1 MTGLAPKTLKVFKDV
16 TTLACIREYVLVG
29 GTALS
34 LQINHR
40 LSEDLDFCKWG
51 KITNARS
58 AIPFKDI
65 QVELEKQFKTVD
77 VNPIDFDQVDYLL
90 NAEVKL
96 QFFNEVGYTLP
107 TRETISLEGNLR
119 VAPIETIGAM
129 KIKTMF
135 QRSVFRDYYDA
146 YAIIKGGHLTL
157 ENLIKVGCIYNPKL
171 QPSTI
176 IKRLLLHS
184 KFREERTFGTLN
196 PMYAVSSEEI
206 GKYFEQIAS
215 DLPR

>member
-16 TTLACIREYVLVG
+16 TTLACISDYVLVG

-40 LSEDLDFCKWG
+40 LSEDLDFCKWE
-51 KITNARS
+51 KITNAKS

-77 VNPIDFDQVDYLL
+77 INPIDFDQVDYLL

-107 TRETISLEGNLR
+107 TQDIISFAGNLK

-135 QRSVFRDYYDA
+135 QRNVFRDYYDV

-157 ENLIKVGCIYNPKL
+157 EKLIEVGCIYDPKL
-171 QPSTI
+171 QPGII

-184 KFREERTFGTLN
+184 KFKEEKAFGTLN
-196 PMYAVSSEEI
+196 PMYAISSEEI
-206 GKYFEQIAS
+206 GEYFKQLNS
-215 DLPR
+215 GLTQ